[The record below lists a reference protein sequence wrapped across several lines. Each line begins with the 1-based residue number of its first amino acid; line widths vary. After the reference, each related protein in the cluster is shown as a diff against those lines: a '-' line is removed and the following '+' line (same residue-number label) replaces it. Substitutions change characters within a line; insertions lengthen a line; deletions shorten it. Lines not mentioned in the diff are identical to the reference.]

1 MGEPLV
7 WVRGIHFAAAI
18 GVAGALLCL
27 ALIAEPAF
35 RKIEDDGRISA
46 LVRSRLAWIE
56 WSGLALVVLSGAAWL
71 VLKAAQMGDVP
82 LQAVFS
88 EGLVPIVLSGTDFG
102 QDWIARSVL
111 AALLAA
117 ALVAARPALTSY
129 FAGLVA
135 ACILSAALV
144 GTLAWAGHAA
154 ATLDGLGAVHIAS
167 DILHLVAAAAWVGAL
182 LPLALLIGPALACA
196 DAPSIAIAR
205 EAVLRFSMLGIV
217 SVGTLLTTGI
227 INTWAIVGS
236 LTALAG
242 TDYGRLLLF
251 KIAMFLAM
259 LSLAAINRLRL
270 TPVFQRNLNA
280 IGAINALHRIRANTL
295 LEAAFGIIIVAV
307 VGLLGTLSPGE

>member
-1 MGEPLV
+1 M
-7 WVRGIHFAAAI
+7 
-18 GVAGALLCL
+18 
-27 ALIAEPAF
+27 
-35 RKIEDDGRISA
+35 
-46 LVRSRLAWIE
+46 
-56 WSGLALVVLSGAAWL
+56 
-71 VLKAAQMGDVP
+71 
-82 LQAVFS
+82 FS

-111 AALLAA
+111 AGLLAV

-129 FAGLVA
+129 LAGLVA

-154 ATLDGLGAVHIAS
+154 ATPDGLGAVHIAS

-196 DAPSIAIAR
+196 DPPSIAIAR
-205 EAVLRFSMLGIV
+205 EVVLRFSTLGIV

-251 KIAMFLAM
+251 KIALFLAM
-259 LSLAAINRLRL
+259 LSLAAVNRLRL
-270 TPVFQRNLNA
+270 TPVFQQNLNA